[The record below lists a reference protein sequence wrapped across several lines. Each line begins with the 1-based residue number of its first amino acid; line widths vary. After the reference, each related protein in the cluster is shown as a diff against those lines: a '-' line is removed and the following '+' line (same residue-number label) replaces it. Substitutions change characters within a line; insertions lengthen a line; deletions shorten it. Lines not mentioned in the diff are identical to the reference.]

1 MFSTNEIDE
10 LIERKILV
18 KNSVK
23 TWQKDRFMILK
34 FEKDFI
40 FFGLLATSMD
50 IFHESSG
57 ALSNR
62 VVFLMSLTT
71 NAIAVC
77 IVRSVFF
84 Q

>member
-40 FFGLLATSMD
+40 SD
-50 IFHESSG
+50 IYGH
-57 ALSNR
+57 
-62 VVFLMSLTT
+62 
-71 NAIAVC
+71 IP
-77 IVRSVFF
+77 
-84 Q
+84 